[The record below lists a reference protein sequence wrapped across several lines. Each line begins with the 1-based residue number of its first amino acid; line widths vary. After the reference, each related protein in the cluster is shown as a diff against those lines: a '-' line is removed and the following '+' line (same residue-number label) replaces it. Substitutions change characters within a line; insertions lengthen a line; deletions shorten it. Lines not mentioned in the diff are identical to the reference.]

1 MLQAPPSVAA
11 AMANTPVPFAVRAM
25 PTPARGAEPR
35 PLPVLR
41 CVVEDAPTHADTAPR
56 GPSLGGHAVGRS
68 LRASAWLLRR
78 WVSGAGPY
86 ARLARA
92 LWGDAAPAKVRAA
105 LADLR
110 ACLLSPGLEDGLAQS
125 LMPWDALEKQ
135 VLLHHLALALDPADA
150 RRRQVMEFA
159 RSTAAL
165 ERPTLS
171 FLENTVDVFSAFDLV
186 LPNGASMLRQ
196 AVHELGTDA
205 ASSGGIKPA
214 AVAQVLLRKF
224 GAFHFDTAVRLLRGG
239 IRADLNSRR
248 MSPLGP
254 RLLAAATDRSVFCA
268 VQLAYRV
275 AHALGLRLA
284 QLGVQG
290 HCAATDL
297 ARALLAGADSGSG
310 QPGYLL
316 SRYLGPETAAS
327 IHANR
332 QAVEC
337 FKAAFAALPITLWPP
352 SRAHRR
358 DLLLANLGRAHAPR
372 AALVC

>member
-1 MLQAPPSVAA
+1 MLQAPPPVAA
-11 AMANTPVPFAVRAM
+11 AMANAPTPFAVRAM
-25 PTPARGAEPR
+25 PRARSAAPR

-41 CVVEDAPTHADTAPR
+41 WVVEETCLPEERAPGVPL
-56 GPSLGGHAVGRS
+56 LGGGRAVGKS
-68 LRASAWLLRR
+68 LRATASVVRR
-78 WVSGAGPY
+78 WVSPAGSY
-86 ARLARA
+86 ARHARG
-92 LWGDAAPAKVRAA
+92 LWGDAGPAKVQAA
-105 LADLR
+105 LADL
-110 ACLLSPGLEDGLAQS
+110 LGHLQSQGLEGLAQA

-135 VLLHHLALALDPADA
+135 VLLHHLAQAIEPSHP
-150 RRRQVMEFA
+150 RRRQVLEFA
-159 RSTAAL
+159 RSVAAA

-171 FLENTVDVFSAFDLV
+171 FLENTVDVFGGFDHA
-186 LPNGASMLRQ
+186 LPNGAAMLRQ

-205 ASSGGIKPA
+205 APSGEIKPA

-224 GAFHFDTAVRLLRGG
+224 GAVHFDAAVQLLRSG
-239 IRADLNSRR
+239 IRADLRSRR
-248 MSPLGP
+248 ISPLGP

-268 VQLAYRV
+268 VKLAYRV
-275 AHALGLRLA
+275 ANALGLRLA

-297 ARALLAGADSGSG
+297 ACALLAGADSGSG
-310 QPGYLL
+310 QPSYLL

-327 IHANR
+327 IRANR

-358 DLLLANLGRAHAPR
+358 DLLLANLGQAHAR
-372 AALVC
+372 